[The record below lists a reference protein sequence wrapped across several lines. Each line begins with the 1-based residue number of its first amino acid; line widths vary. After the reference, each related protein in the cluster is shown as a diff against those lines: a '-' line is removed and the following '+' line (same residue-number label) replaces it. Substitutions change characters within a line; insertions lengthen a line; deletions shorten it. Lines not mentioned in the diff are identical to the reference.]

1 MPMTEH
7 ANTVD
12 ELDRIK
18 AEHRALAILRTLDRS
33 PGYRLNSAVL
43 LNWMR
48 AIALV
53 STRAELGET
62 INNLERLGLVK
73 TMTVDDLI
81 VLELCELGQ
90 DVALGR
96 TIVEEVLRPGPECS
110 Y

>member
-1 MPMTEH
+1 MPMSEH

-18 AEHRALAILRTLDRS
+18 AEHRALAILRALDRS
-33 PGYRLNSAVL
+33 PGYTLNNEVL
-43 LNWMR
+43 LNWLR

-53 STRAELGET
+53 STRAELSET
-62 INNLERLGLVK
+62 INSLERLGLVK
-73 TMTVDDLI
+73 TETVEDLI

-96 TIVEEVLRPGPECS
+96 TSVEGVLRPGPECS

>member
-7 ANTVD
+7 ANAVD

-18 AEHRALAILRTLDRS
+18 TEHRALAILRALDRS
-33 PGYRLNSAVL
+33 PGYKLNSAVL
-43 LNWMR
+43 LNWLR

-53 STRAELGET
+53 STRAELSET
-62 INNLERLGLVK
+62 INSLEGLGLVK
-73 TMTVDDLI
+73 TMTEDDLI
-81 VLELCELGQ
+81 VLELCEHGQ

-96 TIVEEVLRPGPECS
+96 TSVEGVLRPRPECP